1 MTATK
6 EFTIQYIFN
15 SYCTV
20 EVERPADISEKDLL
34 ESVTREDLTA
44 GDSQEGGWDDLKEA
58 WRAAET
64 GKHYIAVDG
73 EEVFYAAIQPT
84 EIRELRDLE
93 RKIEASLTDT
103 VLQELKAY
111 KEEGGSIDIEKL
123 ASKVKVTLLKE
134 AGE

>member
-20 EVERPADISEKDLL
+20 EVERPADISEKELL
-34 ESVTREDLTA
+34 ESVTREDLAA

-73 EEVFYAAIQPT
+73 EEVFYAATQPT
-84 EIRELRDLE
+84 ELRDLE
-93 RKIEASLTDT
+93 RKMEASLTDT